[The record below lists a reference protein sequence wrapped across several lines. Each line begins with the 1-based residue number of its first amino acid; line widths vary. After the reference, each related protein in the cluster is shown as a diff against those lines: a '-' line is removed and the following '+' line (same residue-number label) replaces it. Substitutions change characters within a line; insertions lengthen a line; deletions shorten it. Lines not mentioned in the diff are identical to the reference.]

1 MVGQSV
7 GGQMNAN
14 AGKWDFTGQKISD
27 VKPIAAKLALH
38 QFPDYLRNLRIARVH
53 AIHIREM
60 LRQTPGTME
69 CPVGAATLRIAEH
82 DSLQLN
88 EVFLLKI
95 LGKIGILHR
104 EFVPRHIVHVEST
117 VHHVGIL
124 GGAEDVE
131 AFRTTLA
138 GKEEEITHGNIR
150 VPGDDGELVGVA
162 LRQHSESGIHAAEV
176 SNQLFDSFH

>member
-1 MVGQSV
+1 
-7 GGQMNAN
+7 MNAN

-95 LGKIGILHR
+95 LGKIGSS
-104 EFVPRHIVHVEST
+104 IVS
-117 VHHVGIL
+117 L
-124 GGAEDVE
+124 
-131 AFRTTLA
+131 FRATSFMSRARFITLA
-138 GKEEEITHGNIR
+138 YWVVRKM
-150 VPGDDGELVGVA
+150 
-162 LRQHSESGIHAAEV
+162 
-176 SNQLFDSFH
+176 